1 MKKLFYLYIKGK
13 FCQKRIF
20 GGIEFAEKI
29 ISVIHKFSSAK
40 KKMQIHV
47 SSDQTVWHSYRRM
60 FFIIHYMKENI
71 MGKNEDMKKINNKKW
86 ILIFNR
92 LSVDRKIF

>member
-29 ISVIHKFSSAK
+29 ISLIHKFSSVK
-40 KKMQIHV
+40 KKM
-47 SSDQTVWHSYRRM
+47 
-60 FFIIHYMKENI
+60 
-71 MGKNEDMKKINNKKW
+71 
-86 ILIFNR
+86 
-92 LSVDRKIF
+92 